1 MLIPKRNFG
10 KRLGLFRGLTFG
22 ISISKNAI
30 YSRNRAE
37 NDEDDLD
44 LEDDD

>member
-30 YSRNRAE
+30 YSHNSAE
-37 NDEDDLD
+37 NEDGLD
-44 LEDDD
+44 LEDNDR